1 MFENNSSLSCEFSK
15 KTKQNGVNDT
25 IFFSSHAVDLMTPNN
40 KSSTKLLTIYIDIPS
55 SVIAQ
60 CSVFFKRAQ
69 KVFDLMFLDK

>member
-1 MFENNSSLSCEFSK
+1 MNFQK

-60 CSVFFKRAQ
+60 RSNFLNSAQ
-69 KVFDLMFLDK
+69 KITGFQGRG